1 MPRPVPLLSQA
12 AEYAM
17 LIYTITQS
25 SSSSGFWCHEDAP
38 IIHPVG
44 WSREVG
50 HEIVASQSYHEKCI
64 RGTYD
69 PNDAPPELFAT
80 TPLPAYLR
88 NAKTT
93 FTEGMKLEA
102 IDPLNLSAIC
112 VATIMK
118 VSVLM
123 I

>member
-1 MPRPVPLLSQA
+1 MFVASA
-12 AEYAM
+12 
-17 LIYTITQS
+17 
-25 SSSSGFWCHEDAP
+25 GFWCHEDAP

-69 PNDAPPELFAT
+69 PNDAPPELFIA

-93 FTEGMKLEA
+93 FAEGMKLEA

-118 VSVLM
+118 VQQLVMSTKK
-123 I
+123 ID